1 MRFSASVVLLQVSS
15 FFSKSL
21 AMQKV
26 RSDGIGGKGI
36 TFTPANGE
44 YKNVVVWMH
53 GLGDTADGWA
63 SQMPNLGLS
72 NTKFVLPTAPNR
84 PISLNGGSP
93 MPGTYF
99 KVQRENMIRLFL
111 LFVRME

>member
-1 MRFSASVVLLQVSS
+1 
-15 FFSKSL
+15 
-21 AMQKV
+21 MQKV